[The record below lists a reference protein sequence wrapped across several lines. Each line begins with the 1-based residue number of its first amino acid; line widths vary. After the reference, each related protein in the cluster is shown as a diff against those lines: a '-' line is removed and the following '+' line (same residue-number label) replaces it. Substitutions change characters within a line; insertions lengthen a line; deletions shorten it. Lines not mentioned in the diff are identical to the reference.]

1 MDIVFNQRFF
11 VAGFI
16 VLSVG
21 WSYCFF
27 VYGYIIR
34 QKNYYYLVVM
44 VLAEPKRKKGRP
56 KKKIEIPEYNSN
68 SELRDILIAW
78 NLELVVNL
86 KNECLK
92 TGNIRKP
99 QIKKAKLKEF
109 EVTLQAIKLLNSI
122 LKDKSID
129 DLESKYDLLKDI
141 MLGNTVYSD
150 SDNKI
155 FEMTPQL
162 RAEVEE
168 FENSLNSIKE

>member
-1 MDIVFNQRFF
+1 
-11 VAGFI
+11 
-16 VLSVG
+16 
-21 WSYCFF
+21 
-27 VYGYIIR
+27 
-34 QKNYYYLVVM
+34 M
-44 VLAEPKRKKGRP
+44 VLAEHKRKKGRP

-68 SELRDILIAW
+68 SELRDILITW

-92 TGNIRKP
+92 KGNIRKP
-99 QIKKAKLKEF
+99 QIKKAKLKEY

-141 MLGNTVYSD
+141 MMGNNVYTH
-150 SDNKI
+150 SDNAI

-162 RAEVEE
+162 EKEIND